1 MKNINFIKI
10 LVMLGILTV
19 GCSRKAVPAIPS
31 ISNPC
36 DDIIQSLLDSVQNV
50 EPTYIYDVLPGETVT
65 DTIRIVDSSN
75 CNYYKIAAL
84 EIARKYNTTV
94 KEREFYK
101 ALAESQA
108 KKIINNTYINSKNKN
123 SQVGDGNQESKS
135 GTNQS
140 GTGNVNQEAKKG
152 PAQNGNDNEAV
163 FKPNKSAT
171 GEGSSVDNSKKGS
184 IWPWILVGMMSWF
197 IIQNVLWNAAK
208 KYIPGFLPVSVLSK
222 LIGKIKFLT

>member
-1 MKNINFIKI
+1 MKISHKFYII
-10 LVMLGILTV
+10 LLLFAVS
-19 GCSRKAVPAIPS
+19 CSRKAVPSIPS
-31 ISNPC
+31 VSNPC
-36 DDIIQSLLDSVQNV
+36 DDIIQELLDSVQNV
-50 EPTYIYDVLPGETVT
+50 EPTYIYDVLPGET
-65 DTIRIVDSSN
+65 DTICIIDSSN

-84 EIARKYNTTV
+84 EMAGKYNATI
-94 KEREFYK
+94 KERDFYK
-101 ALAESQA
+101 ALAQRQA

-123 SQVGDGNQESKS
+123 SQVGDGNQASKS

-184 IWPWILVGMMSWF
+184 PWPWILLGAAGWF
-197 IIQNVLWNAAK
+197 IIQNVGFRALK
-208 KYIPGFLPVSVLSK
+208 IYFPFLKFLP
-222 LIGKIKFLT
+222 